1 MPMALRR
8 ELLLI
13 IVLLIAI
20 ALLAR
25 AVGFFKPNVES
36 ADAAKFVL
44 EDLAVK
50 YPNADASILD
60 TKQMFNSQGDKY
72 FEVKARVTEGFYTPC
87 PEREH
92 IYYNYP
98 VQNFVPQPPDVITR
112 GCSVCTEGTC
122 ILNFPEEAIIAS
134 HTFSGT
140 EAVSSFIKTWS
151 AVPAVQ
157 DLGTEWLVKWDSASS
172 PDYYSV
178 SLDKGGEVLNVVRT
192 QKEAPAN

>member
-1 MPMALRR
+1 MGLRR

-13 IVLLIAI
+13 IMLLLVI
-20 ALLAR
+20 ALLAS

-50 YPNADASILD
+50 YPNADISILD
-60 TKQMFNSQGDKY
+60 TKPMLNSQGEKY
-72 FEVKARVTEGFYTPC
+72 FEVKARVTEGLYTPC

-92 IYYNYP
+92 IYYDYP

-112 GCSVCTEGTC
+112 GCEVCTEGTC
-122 ILNFPEEAIIAS
+122 ILSFPEEAIIAS
-134 HTFSGT
+134 HTFPGT
-140 EAVSSFIKTWS
+140 EGVASFISAWS
-151 AVPAVQ
+151 ATPAVR
-157 DLGTEWLVKWDSASS
+157 DLGSEWLVKWDSASS

-178 SLDKGGEVLNVVRT
+178 SLGKSGEVLNVT
-192 QKEAPAN
+192 KTEKEAAATQ